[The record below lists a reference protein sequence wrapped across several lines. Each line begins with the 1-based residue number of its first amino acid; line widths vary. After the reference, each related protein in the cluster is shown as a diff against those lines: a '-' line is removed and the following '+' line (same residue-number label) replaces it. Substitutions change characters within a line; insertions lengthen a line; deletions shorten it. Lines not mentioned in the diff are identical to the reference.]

1 MNYSCCYPRPD
12 TQCIHEISFF
22 VAYPKKL
29 LWYLLFF
36 PISSISPSTISVIS
50 ACKYAFFFLK
60 KWNLFSFISPSIYA
74 SLLSTH
80 LAKLLERVIYALWSR
95 IAPTTSSKLLIKVTV
110 ALEFLNKIQFSVF
123 HLPDP
128 SVALEK
134 ADHFLSCT
142 VLFYF
147 FTFFTLLPGSYTHNF
162 LFAMF
167 ADSSWFPLLLI
178 PHFPSS

>member
-1 MNYSCCYPRPD
+1 MLLSKARDSVRSHSLLPIQRNYSDIYS
-12 TQCIHEISFF
+12 SFP
-22 VAYPKKL
+22 YHQYLPL
-29 LWYLLFF
+29 LYQFYQHVSM
-36 PISSISPSTISVIS
+36 P
-50 ACKYAFFFLK
+50 FFFLK

-110 ALEFLNKIQFSVF
+110 AFEFLNKIQFSVF

>member
-29 LWYLLFF
+29 LWYLLFC
-36 PISSISPSTISVIS
+36 PISSISPSTISVLS

-110 ALEFLNKIQFSVF
+110 AFEFLNKIQFSVF

-128 SVALEK
+128 SVGFGESWSLPLV
-134 ADHFLSCT
+134 HCLL
-142 VLFYF
+142 LFYYC
-147 FTFFTLLPGSYTHNF
+147 LY
-162 LFAMF
+162 FAPRKLH
-167 ADSSWFPLLLI
+167 S
-178 PHFPSS
+178 